1 MSIDPVP
8 GQLRVAQ
15 FTDNYG
21 PGSNGLTVAVQA
33 LEGNLLDAGHE
44 VIVVAPATKGVNPHK
59 GRPGRTE
66 LRLPSMWIP
75 GVPTRIATG
84 RHFERAIAEL
94 AELKP
99 HVIHVH
105 GFGSIGALGTIAAR
119 RLNIPLLTTWHTDFE
134 AYADYYSQWLP
145 LLDRVLKAF
154 VRLSNGA
161 LVDKDE
167 MRAAEIKFEDRGYGA
182 SLIGMCA
189 KMLELS
195 KLVTTPSPKTAAHC
209 LQIAPDADV
218 RVVPNGVDPLPVGSP
233 PFTRPPGPLV
243 MYAGRIAPEK
253 GIILLAEAFE
263 LVAARRPDARLM
275 VVGDWENHPPTRRV
289 LQNGRDKGF
298 VILPGEQRRDDL
310 GAFYAMADIFAFPS
324 QTDTQ
329 ALVLH
334 EAALAGLPLVS
345 VDSELTLVIDPPVN
359 GTVTRPTPAS
369 LAAGILR
376 IIDRLDDEQWRDR
389 AARRSVE
396 LASQWTIESQA
407 EEMLSI
413 YRDLAAVPATP

>member
-1 MSIDPVP
+1 MSVEDPRRP
-8 GQLRVAQ
+8 LRVAQ

-21 PGSNGLTVAVQA
+21 PGCNGLTVAVQA

-44 VIVVAPATKGVNPHK
+44 VIVVAPAAKGVNPHK

-66 LRLPSMWIP
+66 LRLPSLWFP
-75 GVPTRIATG
+75 GVPTRVATG
-84 RHFERAIAEL
+84 RHFERTIKKL

-99 HVIHVH
+99 DVAHVH
-105 GFGSIGALGTIAAR
+105 GFGAIGALGTIAAR
-119 RLNIPLLTTWHTDFE
+119 RLGIPLLTTWHTDFE

-145 LLDRVLKAF
+145 LVDGVLKAF
-154 VRLSNGA
+154 VRLSKGA

-167 MRAAEIKFEDRGYGA
+167 MREAEIKFEDRGYGA

-195 KLVTTPSPKTAAHC
+195 QLVTTPSPKTAEHC
-209 LQIAPDADV
+209 LQIAPDATV
-218 RVVPNGVDPLPVGSP
+218 RVVPNGVNPLPVGPP
-233 PFTRPPGPLV
+233 PFERPRGPLV

-253 GIILLAEAFE
+253 GIVLLTEAFE
-263 LVAARRPDARLM
+263 LVANHRPDARLM
-275 VVGDWENHPPTRRV
+275 VVGDWDHHPPIRRA
-289 LQNGRDKGF
+289 LQNGRDKGII
-298 VILPGEQRRDDL
+298 ILPGEQKRDDL
-310 GAFYAMADIFAFPS
+310 GAFYAMADVFVFPS

-359 GTVTRPTPAS
+359 GAITRPTPVS

-376 IIDRLDDEQWRDR
+376 VIDQLDDNAWREQ

-407 EEMLSI
+407 EEMLGI
-413 YRDLAAVPATP
+413 YRDLAG